1 MNRIL
6 LIAGALVIL
15 AGAFP
20 VEASAVIAWSS
31 ETLGNITGMVTP
43 GQQAAIVIVAV
54 LLALVGMNGK

>member
-20 VEASAVIAWSS
+20 AEAVQVIAWSS
-31 ETLGNITGMVTP
+31 QTISTITSSVTP
-43 GQQAAIVIVAV
+43 GQQTALLIVAV
-54 LLALVGMNGK
+54 AIGVYALSR

>member
-20 VEASAVIAWSS
+20 AEAVQVIAWSS
-31 ETLGNITGMVTP
+31 QMISTITSSVTP
-43 GQQAAIVIVAV
+43 GQQMALLIVAV
-54 LLALVGMNGK
+54 AIGVYALSR